1 LKVKT
6 VLKFVPAIA
15 MLAALGAQAQT
26 QKIATINMQA
36 ALADTSDGKKA
47 VADLRAKFGPKDQ
60 DFQKRTQELQAKQEQ
75 LRKTQNT
82 ISDEAKSKLEGDIAL
97 LTRNLQRDTDDA
109 KADMEAEE
117 QKMVQ
122 ELGGKIIQVIN
133 KYAADN
139 GYAMVF
145 DTSGQPNNIMFASAA
160 VDITRDIIALY
171 DKSLPTTPTAK
182 PAPTTSAAP
191 KATVPASASAVPV
204 APKAPAPKP

>member
-1 LKVKT
+1 MKT

>member
-1 LKVKT
+1 VKT